1 MAEVLASDNINETI
15 EKILVYVEKETGLT
29 IKKVEII
36 NENGQKS
43 ENIVT
48 YEYKFDSVTD
58 EDVKEPN

>member
-1 MAEVLASDNINETI
+1 MSG
-15 EKILVYVEKETGLT
+15 GL
-29 IKKVEII
+29 
-36 NENGQKS
+36 NGQKS